1 MDKLDAMNAFA
12 KVVASGS
19 YAEAARQLGLTRSA
33 VSKAVTELEELLGA
47 RLLDRTTRRT
57 SPTEVGRAYYERC
70 IDILASIEETELQV
84 SRLHDEPRGV
94 LRINAPMSFGIRY
107 LGGAIADFMAAYP
120 DLKIELL
127 LNDRFIDPLE
137 EGVDVTVR
145 IGALADSSLIARKL
159 APARRVLVA
168 SPDYLARHGEPLAP
182 EDLARHRCLN
192 YGHVTAT
199 QRWELATGEET
210 IAVPIASYLCSNN
223 GDVLREA
230 ALKGNGITLLPTFIV
245 GEDIKTGRLRVV
257 LASDAPTSLAIYAL
271 YAPNRYLAAK
281 TRLLIDFLV
290 ARFNRPSWDDA
301 LAPDRTAA

>member
-1 MDKLDAMNAFA
+1 MDKLGAMSAFA

-70 IDILASIEETELQV
+70 VDILSSIEETELQV

-94 LRINAPMSFGIRY
+94 LRVNAPMSFGIRY

-120 DLKIELL
+120 DLKVELL

-145 IGALADSSLIARKL
+145 IGALSDSSLIARKL

-168 SPDYLARHGEPLAP
+168 SPDYLARDGEPQAP

-192 YGHVTAT
+192 YGHVTAM
-199 QRWELATGEET
+199 QHWELATGEET

-245 GEDIKTGRLRVV
+245 GEDIKSGRLRVV
-257 LASDAPTSLAIYAL
+257 LASHAPTSLAIYAL

-290 ARFNRPSWDDA
+290 ARFIRPSWDDA
-301 LAPDRTAA
+301 LAADRSAA